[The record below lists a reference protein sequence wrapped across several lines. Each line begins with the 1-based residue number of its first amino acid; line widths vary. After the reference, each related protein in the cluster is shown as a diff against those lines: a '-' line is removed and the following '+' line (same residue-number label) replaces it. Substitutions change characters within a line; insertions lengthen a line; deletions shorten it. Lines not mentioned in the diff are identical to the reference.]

1 MYFYELVI
9 LHYNKPLNATFTYS
23 SDEKLKAGDL
33 LRVTVKNKDYY
44 AICFQEVE
52 KPDFECKD
60 AELILKNAL
69 NESQILIANF
79 IHQYYCCTISKAY
92 SLFFSKKLLK
102 VRSLKKLNSEEPE
115 KIKKEDIEF
124 NLFGLNENQKE
135 VLNKIQASKNLF
147 HLIHGITGSGKTE
160 IYFHLIKEAIEK
172 NKDVLFL
179 VPQLSLLP
187 QMKKRLK
194 KAFPNTIIQEHSH
207 KVSSKEYSENYLNA
221 KSKKGSITISS
232 RSGLFLP
239 FNNLGL
245 IIMDEEHDQSY
256 KQDQTPKYHAKS
268 IVQNLAKQSNSK
280 LILGSATPSLE
291 TLKACDDKIVEIHTL
306 NQKFKNVN
314 KPEITI
320 VDLSNHLLRNPNNY
334 LSPNLIEAIHDSL
347 ENKNQVL
354 LLSNRRGY
362 SNFLM
367 CLDCKDIKE
376 CQNCAT
382 SLTVHKNSQYQY
394 LKCHY
399 CNLSKSIPLRCNAC
413 NGTNL
418 KNFGAGIQNLD
429 ELLKEEFPKA
439 KILRIDSD
447 STSAKNAIKE
457 IHEQLD
463 SNDFDIILGTQMV
476 AQGLD
481 LKRLNLVGVI
491 FAEEN
496 LNLPDFRTHERYI
509 QLLNQV
515 VGRTGRHTKNSKVL
529 IQTLKPENKLFYQ
542 FLDEN
547 LDQFYTEELKRRQK
561 YNFPPFAKLTKIEFK
576 DKDLSKLK
584 SKIQRTEDHLRRHR
598 VKFHSVQ
605 PLIYKKNNQFIHHLF
620 LQNANPLHF
629 INNLI
634 LDPNCIIDR
643 DPQSTL

>member
-1 MYFYELVI
+1 MNFYELVI

-23 SDEKLKAGDL
+23 INQKLQAGDL
-33 LRVTVKNKDYY
+33 LKVTVKNKEYF
-44 AICFQEVE
+44 AICFKEVE
-52 KPDFECKD
+52 KPDFECKE
-60 AELILKNAL
+60 AELICKKAL
-69 NESQILIANF
+69 NDNQIQIANF
-79 IHQYYCCTISKAY
+79 IHSYYCCTISKAY
-92 SLFFSKKLLK
+92 SLFLSKKLLK
-102 VRSLKKLNSEEPE
+102 VRSLKKISEFEE
-115 KIKKEDIEF
+115 KENLQTNIQE
-124 NLFGLNENQKE
+124 NLFELNQNQEEIYK
-135 VLNKIQASKNLF
+135 KIQESTSLF

-160 IYFHLIKEAIEK
+160 IYMHLIKDALHK
-172 NKDVLFL
+172 NQDVLFL

-187 QMKKRLK
+187 QMKKRLE
-194 KAFPNTIIQEHSH
+194 KAFPDTKILEHSH
-207 KVSSKEYSENYLNA
+207 KVSSKEFSENYINCKA
-221 KSKKGSITISS
+221 NTSSITISS

-268 IVQNLAKQSNSK
+268 IVQNLAKLCNSK

-291 TLKACDDKIVEIHTL
+291 TFKASQSKVVEIHKL
-306 NQKFKNVN
+306 NKKFKDIN
-314 KPEITI
+314 KPEITV
-320 VDLSNHLLRNPNNY
+320 VDISNHLLKNPNHY
-334 LSPNLIEAIHDSL
+334 LSPNLISAINDSL
-347 ENKNQVL
+347 DQKKQVL

-367 CLDCKDIKE
+367 CLDCKEINE
-376 CQNCAT
+376 CENCAT
-382 SLTVHKNSQYQY
+382 SFTVHKNSQYEY

-399 CNLSKSIPLRCNAC
+399 CNNSKSIPLKCNKC
-413 NGTNL
+413 GSTKL
-418 KNFGAGIQNLD
+418 QNFGAGIQNLD

-439 KILRIDSD
+439 RILRMDSD
-447 STSAKNAIKE
+447 STSAKNSIKE
-457 IHEQLD
+457 IHEKLD

-515 VGRTGRHTKNSKVL
+515 VGRTGRHTKNSKVI
-529 IQTLKPENKLFYQ
+529 IQTLKPDNKLFYQ

-547 LDQFYTEELKRRQK
+547 LNSFLEEELHRRKK
-561 YNFPPFAKLTKIEFK
+561 YHFPPFSKLTKIEFK
-576 DKDLSKLK
+576 EKDLNKLK
-584 SKIQRTEDHLRRHR
+584 TKTKDLERKLHQNR
-598 VKFHSVQ
+598 VKFHSVT
-605 PLIYKKNNQFIHHLF
+605 PLIYRKNNQFIHHIF
-620 LQNANPLHF
+620 LQNTNPLKY
-629 INNLI
+629 IQELI

>member
-9 LHYNKPLNATFTYS
+9 LHYNKPLNATFTYKNKQ
-23 SDEKLKAGDL
+23 KLNIGDL
-33 LRVTVKNKDYY
+33 LKVTVKNKDFY
-44 AICFQEVE
+44 AICFKEVK
-52 KPDFECKD
+52 KPEFECKES
-60 AELILKNAL
+60 ELILKKAL
-69 NESQILIANF
+69 NENQINLANF

-102 VRSLKKLNSEEPE
+102 IRSLKKLNEIKEENE
-115 KIKKEDIEF
+115 KIEEANFK
-124 NLFGLNENQKE
+124 LFELNQNQKE
-135 VLNKIQASKNLF
+135 VFQKIQNSKKNY

-160 IYFHLIKEAIEK
+160 VYFHLIKETLTQ

-207 KVSSKEYSENYLNA
+207 KVSSKEYSENYINA
-221 KSKKGSITISS
+221 KSQKPCITISS

-239 FNNLGL
+239 FEKLGL

-256 KQDQTPKYHAKS
+256 KQDQTPKYHTKS
-268 IVQNLAKQSNSK
+268 VVQNLVKQSNCK

-291 TLKACDDKIVEIHTL
+291 TLKACSDEIVELHHL
-306 NQKFKNVN
+306 NQKFKEVN

-320 VDLSNHLLRNPNNY
+320 VDLSNHLLRNPNHY
-334 LSPNLIEAIHDSL
+334 LSPNLIEAIKDSL
-347 ENKNQVL
+347 STKNQVL

-367 CLDCKDIKE
+367 CIDCKDIKE

-399 CNLSKSIPLRCNAC
+399 CNLSKSIPLRCKAC

-447 STSAKNAIKE
+447 TTSAKNAINE

-463 SNDFDIILGTQMV
+463 SNEFDIILGTQMV

-515 VGRTGRHTKNSKVL
+515 VGRTGRHTKNSKVM

-547 LDQFYTEELKRRQK
+547 INQFFEEELSRRQK
-561 YNFPPFAKLTKIEFK
+561 YHFPPFAKLTKIEFK
-576 DKDLSKLK
+576 DKDLDKLK
-584 SKIQRTEDHLRRHR
+584 TKIKETEHHLHRHR
-598 VKFHSVQ
+598 VKYHSVQ
-605 PLIYKKNNQFIHHLF
+605 PLIYRKNNQFIHHLF
-620 LQNANPLHF
+620 LQNSNP
-629 INNLI
+629 IKYIENLI

>member
-1 MYFYELVI
+1 MNFYELVI

-23 SDEKLKAGDL
+23 INQKIQAGDL
-33 LRVTVKNKDYY
+33 LKVTVKNKDYF
-44 AICFQEVE
+44 AICFKEVE
-52 KPDFECKD
+52 KPDFECKE
-60 AELILKNAL
+60 AELICKKAL
-69 NESQILIANF
+69 SDNQIQIANF
-79 IHQYYCCTISKAY
+79 IHSYYCCTISKAY

-102 VRSLKKLNSEEPE
+102 VRSLKKISDFKEEE
-115 KIKKEDIEF
+115 SIQIQIEQD
-124 NLFGLNENQKE
+124 LYE
-135 VLNKIQASKNLF
+135 LNKNQEEIYKNIKESKNLY

-160 IYFHLIKEAIEK
+160 IYMHLIKDALHK
-172 NKDVLFL
+172 NQDVLFL

-187 QMKKRLK
+187 QMKKRLE
-194 KAFPNTIIQEHSH
+194 KAFPNTNILEHSH
-207 KVSSKEYSENYLNA
+207 KVSSKEYSENYINCKA
-221 KSKKGSITISS
+221 KTSSITISS

-268 IVQNLAKQSNSK
+268 IVQNLAKLSNSK

-291 TLKACDDKIVEIHTL
+291 TFKASQNKVVEIHKL
-306 NQKFKNVN
+306 NKKFKDIN
-314 KPEITI
+314 KPEITV
-320 VDLSNHLLRNPNNY
+320 VDISNHLLKNPNHY
-334 LSPNLIEAIHDSL
+334 LSPNLISAISDSIH
-347 ENKNQVL
+347 EKKQVL

-367 CLDCKDIKE
+367 CLDCKEINE
-376 CQNCAT
+376 CDNCAT
-382 SLTVHKNSQYQY
+382 SFTVHKNSQYQY

-399 CNLSKSIPLRCNAC
+399 CNNSKSIPIKCSKCGSTKLQ
-413 NGTNL
+413 
-418 KNFGAGIQNLD
+418 NFGSGIQNLD

-439 KILRIDSD
+439 RILRMDSD
-447 STSAKNAIKE
+447 STSAKNSIKE
-457 IHEQLD
+457 IHEKLD

-515 VGRTGRHTKNSKVL
+515 VGRTGRHTKNSKVI
-529 IQTLKPENKLFYQ
+529 IQTLKPENKLFHQ

-547 LDQFYTEELKRRQK
+547 LNSFLEEELNRRKK
-561 YNFPPFAKLTKIEFK
+561 YHFPPFSKLTKIEFK
-576 DKDLSKLK
+576 EKDLNKLK
-584 SKIQRTEDHLRRHR
+584 TKTKNLERKLNQNR
-598 VKFHSVQ
+598 VKFHSVT
-605 PLIYKKNNQFIHHLF
+605 PLIYRKNNLFIHHIF
-620 LQNANPLHF
+620 LQNTNPLKY
-629 INNLI
+629 IQELI

>member
-1 MYFYELVI
+1 MNFYELVI

-23 SDEKLKAGDL
+23 INQKLQTGDL
-33 LRVTVKNKDYY
+33 LKVTVKNKDYF
-44 AICFQEVE
+44 AICFKEVE
-52 KPDFECKD
+52 KPDFECKE
-60 AELILKNAL
+60 AELICKEAL
-69 NESQILIANF
+69 SDYQIQIANF
-79 IHQYYCCTISKAY
+79 IHNYYCCTISKAY

-102 VRSLKKLNSEEPE
+102 VRSLKKISDFKEEESKQTPIKQDLYELNKNQEEIYK
-115 KIKKEDIEF
+115 KIKK
-124 NLFGLNENQKE
+124 
-135 VLNKIQASKNLF
+135 SKSLY

-160 IYFHLIKEAIEK
+160 IYMHLIKDALHQ
-172 NKDVLFL
+172 NQDVLFL

-187 QMKKRLK
+187 QMKKRLE
-194 KAFPNTIIQEHSH
+194 KAFPNTNILEHSH
-207 KVSSKEYSENYLNA
+207 KVSSKEFSENYINCKA
-221 KSKKGSITISS
+221 YTSSITISS

-268 IVQNLAKQSNSK
+268 IVQNLAKLSNSK

-291 TLKACDDKIVEIHTL
+291 TFKASQNKVVEIHKL
-306 NQKFKNVN
+306 NKKFKDIN
-314 KPEITI
+314 KPEITV
-320 VDLSNHLLRNPNNY
+320 VDISNHLLKNPNHY
-334 LSPNLIEAIHDSL
+334 LSPNLIAAITDSL
-347 ENKNQVL
+347 DQKKQVL

-367 CLDCKDIKE
+367 CLDCKEINE
-376 CQNCAT
+376 CENCAT
-382 SLTVHKNSQYQY
+382 SFTVHKNSQYQY

-399 CNLSKSIPLRCNAC
+399 CNNSKSIPIKCNKC
-413 NGTNL
+413 GSTKL
-418 KNFGAGIQNLD
+418 QSFGAGIQNLD

-439 KILRIDSD
+439 RILRMDSD
-447 STSAKNAIKE
+447 STSAKNSIKE
-457 IHEQLD
+457 IHEKLD

-515 VGRTGRHTKNSKVL
+515 VGRTGRHTKNSKVI

-547 LDQFYTEELKRRQK
+547 LNSFLEEELHRRKK
-561 YNFPPFAKLTKIEFK
+561 YHFPPFSKLTKIEFK
-576 DKDLSKLK
+576 EKDLNKLK
-584 SKIQRTEDHLRRHR
+584 IKTKDLERKLHQNR
-598 VKFHSVQ
+598 VKFHSVT
-605 PLIYKKNNQFIHHLF
+605 PLIYRKNNQFIHHIF
-620 LQNANPLHF
+620 LQNTNP
-629 INNLI
+629 IKYIQELI

>member
-9 LHYNKPLNATFTYS
+9 LHYNKPLNATFTYKNNQ
-23 SDEKLKAGDL
+23 KLNIGDL
-33 LRVTVKNKDYY
+33 LKVTVKNKDFY
-44 AICFQEVE
+44 AICIREVN
-52 KPDFECKD
+52 KPDFECKES
-60 AELILKNAL
+60 ELILKKAL
-69 NESQILIANF
+69 NENQINLANF

-102 VRSLKKLNSEEPE
+102 VRSIKKLNEISEDE
-115 KIKKEDIEF
+115 KIEKTNFK
-124 NLFGLNENQKE
+124 LFELNENQKE
-135 VLNKIQASKNLF
+135 VFSTIQDSNKNY

-160 IYFHLIKEAIEK
+160 VYFHLIKDTLEQ

-194 KAFPNTIIQEHSH
+194 KAFPDTVIQEHSH
-207 KVSSKEYSENYLNA
+207 KVSSKEFTENYSNA
-221 KSKKGSITISS
+221 RSNKPCITISS

-239 FNNLGL
+239 FEKLGL

-256 KQDQTPKYHAKS
+256 KQDQTPKYHSKS
-268 IVQNLAKQSNSK
+268 VVQNLVKQSNCK

-291 TLKACDDKIVEIHTL
+291 TLKACSDGIVELHHL
-306 NQKFKNVN
+306 NQKFKEVN

-320 VDLSNHLLRNPNNY
+320 VDLSNHLFRNPNHY
-334 LSPNLIEAIHDSL
+334 LSPNLIEAIHESL
-347 ENKNQVL
+347 NSKNQVL

-367 CLDCKDIKE
+367 CIDCKEISE
-376 CQNCAT
+376 CTNCAT

-399 CNLSKSIPLRCNAC
+399 CNLSKSIPLRCNSC

-429 ELLKEEFPKA
+429 ELLKEEFPNA

-447 STSAKNAIKE
+447 TTSAKNAINE
-457 IHEQLD
+457 IHEKLD
-463 SNDFDIILGTQMV
+463 SNEFDIILGTQMV

-515 VGRTGRHTKNSKVL
+515 VGRTGRHTKNSKVM

-547 LDQFYTEELKRRQK
+547 INQFFEEELLRRQK
-561 YNFPPFAKLTKIEFK
+561 YHFPPFAKLTKIEFK
-576 DKDLSKLK
+576 DKDLTKLK
-584 SKIQRTEDHLRRHR
+584 NKIEDTEKHLRSHR

-605 PLIYKKNNQFIHHLF
+605 PLIYRKNNQFIHHLF
-620 LQNANPLHF
+620 LQHSNP
-629 INNLI
+629 IKYIQNLI

>member
-23 SDEKLKAGDL
+23 NNQKLNPGDL
-33 LRVTVKNKDYY
+33 LKVTVKNKDFY
-44 AICFQEVE
+44 AICINEVE
-52 KPDFECKD
+52 QPEFECKD
-60 AELILKNAL
+60 SVLILKNAL
-69 NESQILIANF
+69 NQTQINLANF
-79 IHQYYCCTISKAY
+79 IHQYYCSTISKAY
-92 SLFFSKKLLK
+92 SLFFSKKMLK
-102 VRSLKKLNSEEPE
+102 VRSLKKLNEIPQEIPPV
-115 KIKKEDIEF
+115 KESAFKLF
-124 NLFGLNENQKE
+124 NLNQNQEE
-135 VLNKIQASKNLF
+135 VFNKILKSENLY

-160 IYFHLIKEAIEK
+160 VYFHLIKETLEQ
-172 NKDVLFL
+172 NQDVLFL

-187 QMKKRLK
+187 QIKKRLQ
-194 KAFPNTIIQEHSH
+194 KAFPKSLILEHSH
-207 KVSSKEYSENYLNA
+207 KVSSKEFTDNYINSNSN
-221 KSKKGSITISS
+221 KPTITISS

-239 FNNLGL
+239 FKKLGL

-256 KQDQTPKYHAKS
+256 KQDQTPKYHSKS
-268 IVQNLAKQSNSK
+268 IVQNLAKQTQCK

-291 TLKACDDKIVEIHTL
+291 TLKACSEQIVELHIL
-306 NQKFKNVN
+306 NQKFKEVN

-320 VDLSNHLLRNPNNY
+320 VDLSNHLLRNPNHY
-334 LSPNLIEAIHDSL
+334 LSPNLIEAIQDSL
-347 ENKNQVL
+347 ASKNQVL

-367 CLDCKDIKE
+367 CIDCKDIKE

-382 SLTVHKNSQYQY
+382 SLTVHKNSHYQY

-399 CNLSKSIPLRCNAC
+399 CNLSKSIPLSCNAC
-413 NGTNL
+413 KGINL

-429 ELLKEEFPKA
+429 ELLQKEFPQA

-447 STSAKNAIKE
+447 TTSAKNALNE

-463 SNDFDIILGTQMV
+463 SNEFDIILGTQMV

-529 IQTLKPENKLFYQ
+529 IQTLKPDNKLFYQ

-547 LDQFYTEELKRRQK
+547 INQFFQEELSRRQK
-561 YNFPPFAKLTKIEFK
+561 YHFPPFAKLTKIEFK
-576 DKDLSKLK
+576 EKDLDKLK
-584 SKIQRTEDHLRRHR
+584 TKIQNLENHLHKHR
-598 VKFHSVQ
+598 VQFHSVQ
-605 PLIYKKNNQFIHHLF
+605 PLIYRKNNQFIHHLF
-620 LQNANPLHF
+620 LQNSNPIKYLE
-629 INNLI
+629 NLI